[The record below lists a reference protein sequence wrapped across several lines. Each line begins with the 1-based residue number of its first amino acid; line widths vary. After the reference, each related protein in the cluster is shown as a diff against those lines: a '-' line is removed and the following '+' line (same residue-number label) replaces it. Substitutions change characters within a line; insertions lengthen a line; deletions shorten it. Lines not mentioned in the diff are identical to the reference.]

1 MAEGDASQNTS
12 RKRSS
17 RACDSCKIRRSKC
30 EDIREIPGVG
40 PICKACREE
49 SQECLYTLPVR
60 KRGPARGFK
69 NHINQNSQNAEGSQ
83 RSQAQPSGFSGSSSY
98 HEQNRATQ
106 GNSGTH
112 SPVAGSSN
120 QSHIP
125 LRQGEPFFGIPTNMV
140 DRLLAVYFTH
150 VHNVWPLICKP
161 VFNPHHTS
169 AHLLLSMLAVAVC
182 VAPET
187 AVDGFNSETLFA
199 MAERALLQRRMEV
212 RIDIIQSFV
221 LMSLRQTGCGD
232 KKSAAVYANRASTM
246 AFTMG
251 LHLDPGTPP
260 PGSGHAKTAL
270 AYEHDTRAR
279 VYWNCYVLDK
289 VIAEETGRPFIL
301 PYRRSSIPFPSIN
314 EVDELEAWPP
324 LPMSSAPLPQSV
336 RHVNPKRGY
345 VMSCFVWTCRM
356 AMLVEEILDLEMEG
370 PNLQRSSEWWDRQFS
385 EEAGQRRHL
394 GQERERIAKQLSLWK
409 QSLPSWLDV
418 NTKSEASPLPHHV
431 VGVTWYHTSRILLYS
446 RFLRRHPVASS
457 PIAGEDDT
465 RAFHAICSDAA
476 QAVVDLLS
484 MLDKHRLL
492 QQVSSD
498 IIHLLSLTTL
508 FEAYDSVSS
517 DPALANRAKINF
529 SQCCLW
535 LREFS
540 SSWASASA
548 HRVFFEGLIRGG
560 LHLSS
565 PEDNQQGT
573 EDQNAGQIEPPPF
586 IEDGLRAVQQQFAS
600 NATQQTYTIPTLMEN
615 PTDLA
620 PVNLFQLPQYYWN
633 HLSVNDSDAIQFPD
647 PLTPERDSI
656 NLQFIQSSEPNHP
669 PATSPIIQLN
679 HLPSDSATSVSANK
693 NVRVRWDPRPSGE
706 TRPAGVIESMKD
718 VRVEGEHF
726 VNSMGG
732 VDQNAIYSAL
742 MTYMVDAIK
751 GGS

>member
-1 MAEGDASQNTS
+1 MAEDDAFQTSS

-17 RACDSCKIRRSKC
+17 RACDSCKVRRSKC

-40 PICKACREE
+40 PACKACREE
-49 SQECLYTLPVR
+49 NQECLYTLPVR

-69 NHINQNSQNAEGSQ
+69 SQINQTSQNADGSQ
-83 RSQAQPSGFSGSSSY
+83 QNQPQPSDFPEPSNYYEQDRATPENSGS
-98 HEQNRATQ
+98 
-106 GNSGTH
+106 H
-112 SPVAGSSN
+112 SPASHAGSSGRP
-120 QSHIP
+120 HIP
-125 LRQGEPFFGIPTNMV
+125 LRQREPFFGIPTNMV
-140 DRLLAVYFTH
+140 DQLLAVYFTH

-169 AHLLLSMLAVAVC
+169 AHLLLSMLAVAIC
-182 VAPET
+182 VAPEA
-187 AVDGFNSETLFA
+187 AVGPFNSETLFV
-199 MAERALLQRRMEV
+199 MAERALLQRRMELRV
-212 RIDIIQSFV
+212 DIIQSFV

-232 KKSAAVYANRASTM
+232 KMSAAIYANRASTM

-260 PGSGHAKTAL
+260 SGSDQAKSSLT
-270 AYEHDTRAR
+270 YEHDTRAR

-301 PYRRSSIPFPSIN
+301 PYRRSSIPFPNIN

-336 RHVNPKRGY
+336 RHVDPKRSY

-370 PNLQRSSEWWDRQFS
+370 PNLLGSSEWWDRQFA
-385 EEAGQRRHL
+385 EEAGQRRDL
-394 GQERERIAKQLSLWK
+394 NQERERIARQLSLWK

-418 NTKSEASPLPHHV
+418 DTKSESSPLPHHV

-446 RFLRRHPVASS
+446 RFLGRHPIASS
-457 PIAGEDDT
+457 PMAGEEDT

-476 QAVVDLLS
+476 QAVIDLLS

-565 PEDNQQGT
+565 PED
-573 EDQNAGQIEPPPF
+573 DQEGAESENTGQIEPPPL
-586 IEDGLRAVQQQFAS
+586 IEDGLRAVRQQFTSSDTLQA
-600 NATQQTYTIPTLMEN
+600 YTIPTLMEN

-620 PVNLFQLPQYYWN
+620 PINLFQLPQYYWN
-633 HLSVNDSDAIQFPD
+633 HLSVNDSDAMQFSD
-647 PLTPERDSI
+647 SFTPGRNSTNPVRDS
-656 NLQFIQSSEPNHP
+656 EPGLLLGL
-669 PATSPIIQLN
+669 SPMTQLN
-679 HLPSDSATSVSANK
+679 HLPSESAASVSTNP
-693 NVRVRWDPRPSGE
+693 NVRMRWDTQP
-706 TRPAGVIESMKD
+706 PAEARRTGIVESMKNG
-718 VRVEGEHF
+718 RVEGGHV
-726 VNSMGG
+726 VNPTNES
-732 VDQNAIYSAL
+732 DQNAIYSAL
-742 MTYMVDAIK
+742 MTYMVDALK